1 MQILAALEELL
12 LPNAC
17 VACDR
22 LCEPSAAGALVCGR
36 CRLRLKALTGGCLR
50 CHQPLPLIGGCRFC
64 AAWPAELRWAR
75 SGVWL
80 GPEAREIVHHLKY
93 EGCVPLAPFMAATVA
108 RALPPPAAG
117 ILVPVPLTPARLKHR
132 GFNQAALLAHALGA
146 IWQLP
151 VRERL
156 LTRRW
161 DSGSQTALTPEQRLA
176 NVTGAFSALP
186 PCHRAEEAGGAD
198 EAAAAATRARHG
210 DGSAPPAAPATPPG
224 GGGEGVV
231 IIVDDVLTTGATL
244 AAAATALSARGWRH
258 LGAVTFARA
267 LPYEQRVV

>member
-1 MQILAALEELL
+1 MQVLAALEELL

-36 CRLRLKALTGGCLR
+36 CRLRLKALTGGCPR
-50 CHQPLPLIGGCRFC
+50 CHQPLPVIGGCRFC
-64 AAWPAELRWAR
+64 AAWPAELRWVR
-75 SGVWL
+75 SGIWL

-93 EGCVPLAPFMAATVA
+93 EGYEPLAAFMAATVA

-117 ILVPVPLTPARLKHR
+117 MLVPVPLTPARLTHR

-146 IWQLP
+146 TWHLP

-156 LTRRW
+156 LTRLR
-161 DSGSQTALTPEQRLA
+161 DSGSQTALTPEERLA
-176 NVTGAFSALP
+176 NVTGAFA
-186 PCHRAEEAGGAD
+186 
-198 EAAAAATRARHG
+198 
-210 DGSAPPAAPATPPG
+210 AAPAGERG
-224 GGGEGVV
+224 GDAVV
-231 IIVDDVLTTGATL
+231 IVDDVLTTGATL
-244 AAAATALSARGWRH
+244 SAAAAALSARGWRH
-258 LGAVTFARA
+258 LGAITFARA